1 MSRTRDQARREFMAI
16 AIDAGYPSTYV
27 EDLLE
32 DCVRA
37 LTKTEMN
44 RRWRENNPT
53 KRDENHSHQ
62 RDENH
67 FRDKNIPRNKNVI
80 HFNGQ
85 KSEKHP
91 TGSFENDSKER
102 VVREVREERL
112 DSRTSPPSA
121 PKFSGGSRTSQRPAT
136 IVPAPKTKL
145 DTVPTKPIPVSSDG
159 RVRVGYD
166 HYGNFTERRFSMSNE
181 EIEALEEKYPTL
193 NVRGMI
199 WRYATEIYKTVEAPR
214 VKGMI
219 IEKMAVTWADRQKKL
234 NAEAEKKNYT
244 KEGLQKRQETFA
256 SAPSIQA
263 NRERDERRIAQEQW
277 AASRKAEREAS
288 RGAQP
293 AG

>member
-1 MSRTRDQARREFMAI
+1 M
-16 AIDAGYPSTYV
+16 
-27 EDLLE
+27 
-32 DCVRA
+32 
-37 LTKTEMN
+37 
-44 RRWRENNPT
+44 
-53 KRDENHSHQ
+53 
-62 RDENH
+62 
-67 FRDKNIPRNKNVI
+67 
-80 HFNGQ
+80 
-85 KSEKHP
+85 
-91 TGSFENDSKER
+91 
-102 VVREVREERL
+102 
-112 DSRTSPPSA
+112 
-121 PKFSGGSRTSQRPAT
+121 
-136 IVPAPKTKL
+136 PAPKTKL

-219 IEKMAVTWADRQKKL
+219 LEKLAVTWADRQKKL
-234 NAEAEKKNYT
+234 NAEAEKKSYT
-244 KEGLQKRQETFA
+244 KEGLQKRWDAFA
-256 SAPSIQA
+256 NAPSIQA
-263 NRERDERRIAQEQW
+263 NREREERRIAQEQW